1 MTEACGFDLGSTAAR
16 SSTSRSR
23 LKAPIAQQGAN
34 CAVNVRQHAHFHL
47 GGGVKTTQALLHAGC
62 HACGMALQVLVECLI
77 NHRATDTG
85 NLVPHHWNAKST

>member
-23 LKAPIAQQGAN
+23 VKAPIAQQGAN

-47 GGGVKTTQALLHAGC
+47 GGGVKTTQALLRRRLSRLRYGLAGSG
-62 HACGMALQVLVECLI
+62 GMFDKPQS
-77 NHRATDTG
+77 N
-85 NLVPHHWNAKST
+85 